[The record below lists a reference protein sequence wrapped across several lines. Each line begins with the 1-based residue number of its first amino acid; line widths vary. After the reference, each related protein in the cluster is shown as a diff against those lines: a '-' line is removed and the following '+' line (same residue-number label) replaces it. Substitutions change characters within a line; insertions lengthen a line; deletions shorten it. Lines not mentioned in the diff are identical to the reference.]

1 MMVKE
6 VESMNTVSASSMVVF
21 SAQPLC
27 GDIESTQVEE
37 NQEHEFM
44 LVAYVYKCKMS
55 RYLKRLNQ
63 LPLVVG

>member
-37 NQEHEFM
+37 NQVLYNGHFLDLE
-44 LVAYVYKCKMS
+44 S
-55 RYLKRLNQ
+55 RI
-63 LPLVVG
+63 